1 MNRSEQIEQ
10 LAVALSG
17 LQGELE
23 DAHKGKQGY
32 GYTYA
37 DLPSVLAQLRP
48 LLHKHGLSIMQPV
61 SGHNGEVT
69 ITTIVMHVSGQYI
82 ESAISV
88 SVDMT
93 NKKMNSLQAAGSSI
107 TYLRRYCL
115 MSIIGLSSTDDD
127 GKSGGDHLD
136 ESIKELRT
144 FIAASS
150 LTSTANEEIISKAM
164 VHYGVNTIESLS
176 ANQLQSIVARINKG

>member
-1 MNRSEQIEQ
+1 MNRSEQIEH
-10 LAVALSG
+10 LAVALSS

-32 GYTYA
+32 GYSYA
-37 DLPSVLAQLRP
+37 DLPSVLSQLRP

-61 SGHNGEVT
+61 SGHSGEIT

-82 ESAISV
+82 ESAV
-88 SVDMT
+88 SVAVDMS
-93 NKKMNSLQAAGSSI
+93 NKKMNSLQSSGSAI

-127 GKSGGDHLD
+127 GRSGGDHMD
-136 ESIKELRT
+136 ESLRELRT
-144 FIAASS
+144 YVAANFVEG
-150 LTSTANEEIISKAM
+150 AVNQDIISKALI
-164 VHYGVNTIESLS
+164 HYGVPTVDSLS
-176 ANQLQSIVARINKG
+176 LNQLQSIVARINKG